1 MNRKTVYSL
10 ISFGLLVFIFLPLG
24 VAMGAVSLTPPISAQ
39 NFPDLIKSITKVV
52 AGLIGGLAT
61 IMIIIAG
68 FFFLTSAGIPS
79 RVEAAKKALFFAI
92 VGIIIAIIAGPIVD
106 GILSMLGAT
115 P

>member
-1 MNRKTVYSL
+1 MNRRVIFFL
-10 ISFGLLVFIFLPLG
+10 IIVGLICSAGLILAAGP
-24 VAMGAVSLTPPISAQ
+24 VSLTPPISAQ
-39 NFPDLIKSITKVV
+39 SFPELIKSITKVV

-92 VGIIIAIIAGPIVD
+92 VGIVVALIAGPIVNE
-106 GILSMLGAT
+106 ILSILGA
-115 P
+115 